1 MAKVHPHLSSSP
13 SPSLSPSRSCSSEET
28 ENFTVWMKS
37 LVLNGNGCTIYDA
50 TGNIV
55 YRIDNYDTK
64 CSSQVF
70 LMDLKGKV
78 LSTLIRK
85 KLRVNEQWICYK
97 NDSVKNEKPWFQVKK
112 IAKAFDKGDR
122 FSCQVTIEGTDES
135 QAFSCFRIQ
144 GCNQKSEFKII
155 RGDGL
160 VVAQVKRKQSTSGVM
175 LGDDVLSLEVKP
187 NMDNSFIVSLVVVH
201 GLMSHKI

>member
-1 MAKVHPHLSSSP
+1 MAKVHPHLLSSP
-13 SPSLSPSRSCSSEET
+13 ALSPSRSSSQET
-28 ENFTVWMKS
+28 EKFTVWMKS

-50 TGNIV
+50 MGNIV

-85 KLRVNEQWICYK
+85 KLRLNEHWDGYK
-97 NDSVKNEKPWFQVKK
+97 NDRVKNDKPWFRVNK
-112 IAKAFDKGDR
+112 ISKVFNKNGDG
-122 FSCQVTIEGTDES
+122 FSCQVTMEGDES
-135 QAFSCFRIQ
+135 QACSCFRIQ
-144 GCNQKSEFKII
+144 GCTQKSEFKII

-175 LGDDVLSLEVKP
+175 LGDDVLSLEVQP
-187 NMDNSFIVSLVVVH
+187 NMDNAFIISLVVVH
-201 GLMSHKI
+201 GLISHKI